1 MMLSLPA
8 ILLSAA
14 LIGVL
19 ARRDP
24 KRLRNIEVADAAFP
38 PSPLSAQMRSLLG
51 WLVFAPGVVLMVLG
65 EWWAFLVW
73 LGALCVLGWVASQ
86 AWAIR
91 SADAG
96 TPSH

>member
-1 MMLSLPA
+1 MMLSVPA
-8 ILLSAA
+8 IRLSAA

-24 KRLRNIEVADAAFP
+24 KRLRNIESADAAGN
-38 PSPLSAQMRSLLG
+38 PSPLPAQLRSLLG
-51 WLVFAPGVVLMVLG
+51 WLVPAPGVVLMILG

-86 AWAIR
+86 TWAIR
-91 SADAG
+91 SADAS
-96 TPSH
+96 TASH